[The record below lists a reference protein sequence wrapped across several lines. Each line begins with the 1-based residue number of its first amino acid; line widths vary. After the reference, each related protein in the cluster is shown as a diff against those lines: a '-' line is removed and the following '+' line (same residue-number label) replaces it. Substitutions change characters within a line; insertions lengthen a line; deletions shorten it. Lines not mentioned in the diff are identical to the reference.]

1 MHELPKDL
9 ANSVRSWRAS
19 IYKEPSDVEKGDHG
33 IKEHDYGDKDFERAL
48 SPGDS
53 SIILHP
59 TRSQHALKQ
68 TSQPPTPQHQ
78 LQHQPSQLQLR
89 TQSQGQSQPQP
100 QGNTNSNTAQS
111 PAITRRPNGGPA
123 PQTPASAKKSVFT
136 APKVDDIDLAA
147 DRLED
152 DLTPLTPANF
162 YELIGMKA
170 PISKQQNPR
179 DLTIKHG
186 LYGRICER
194 LNYTNTMYRT
204 FDILTYSLLILQL
217 FLSAVFIVLGGL
229 ARTDTHIAV
238 ACLGAVSTVVAGAL
252 ALMKGNGLP
261 NRLRQSR
268 DNLRNVQF
276 EAEEL
281 YWDVG
286 ADKEVKYKDVKKL
299 REDFLRVMEEA
310 RRNHPDTWNSFSS
323 GVAQGI
329 KTAPGKKPT
338 LSPAAQPKF

>member
-68 TSQPPTPQHQ
+68 TSQPSNPQHQ
-78 LQHQPSQLQLR
+78 LQHQPPQLQLR
-89 TQSQGQSQPQP
+89 TQSQGQRQPHP
-100 QGNTNSNTAQS
+100 QGNANSNTAQS
-111 PAITRRPNGGPA
+111 SAITRRPNGGPP

-136 APKVDDIDLAA
+136 APKVDDIDPAA

-186 LYGRICER
+186 LYARI
-194 LNYTNTMYRT
+194 
-204 FDILTYSLLILQL
+204 F
-217 FLSAVFIVLGGL
+217 FIVLGGL

-268 DNLRNVQF
+268 DNLRNVRF